1 MAEHTSEYHHGE
13 MDIHEQA
20 STYALVM
27 TATKWASLY
36 LAAAI
41 LALVLWFCTDTG
53 FLGGLITALV
63 VVVLGTLLLRKGG
76 GH

>member
-1 MAEHTSEYHHGE
+1 MAEHTSDYHHGE

-20 STYALVM
+20 ATFSAVM

-36 LAAAI
+36 LVSGI
-41 LALVLWFCTDTG
+41 LAAVLWFCTDTG
-53 FLGGLITALV
+53 FLGGLVSALV